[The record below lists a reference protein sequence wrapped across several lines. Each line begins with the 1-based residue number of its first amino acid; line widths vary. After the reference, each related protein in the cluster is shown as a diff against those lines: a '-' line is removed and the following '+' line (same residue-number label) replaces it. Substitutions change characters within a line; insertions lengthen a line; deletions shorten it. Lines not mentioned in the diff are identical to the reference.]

1 MQAIADL
8 EALVDASE
16 EGHTKLI
23 NVTPIC
29 SEQEEVLSVVVT
41 MQDMTPLEEQEG
53 KRAEFHRLVSQERK
67 MPLATIKGCATTALT
82 A

>member
-1 MQAIADL
+1 MTPRRK
-8 EALVDASE
+8 V
-16 EGHTKLI
+16 TTLI
-23 NVTPIC
+23 YVTPIC

-53 KRAEFHRLVSQERK
+53 KRAEFLRMVSQERK
-67 MPLATIKGCATTALT
+67 MPLATIKGCAVTALT